1 MTTTTAETP
10 DGERLAR
17 LEIRVENLEL
27 QVAQIRDAIRG
38 LRREIQDLRTK
49 IDRNLLWTLGI
60 TIPMWAT
67 VMAAVLFK

>member
-1 MTTTTAETP
+1 MTTTTAEPP

-17 LEIRVENLEL
+17 LETRVENLEL
-27 QVAQIRDAIRG
+27 QVAQIRDAIRD

-60 TIPMWAT
+60 TITMWAT